1 MRKIGKKS
9 ERGNAA
15 LEFALGWSVLWMI
28 FSGVYQF
35 GYSFYVYN
43 VLMTSVTNAAQLGS
57 KMNYDTEDTA
67 AYTTALQNMVLYGD
81 TTAGT
86 TTLVPRLL
94 RSNVSVSVTAVS
106 GIPRDVTISIT
117 GYSIDGLFKSFLMNG
132 KPRVT
137 TMYYGRV
144 TCASC

>member
-1 MRKIGKKS
+1 MQKIGKQS

-15 LEFALGWSVLWMI
+15 LEFALGWSILWMI

-57 KMNYDTEDTA
+57 KMNYDTEDTS
-67 AYTTALQNMVLYGD
+67 AYTTALKNMVLYGD

-86 TTLVPRLL
+86 TTVVPRLL
-94 RSNVSVSVTAVS
+94 ASNVSVSVTTVS
-106 GIPRDVTISIT
+106 GIPRDVTVSIT
-117 GYSIDGLFKSFLMNG
+117 GYTIDGLFKSFLMNG